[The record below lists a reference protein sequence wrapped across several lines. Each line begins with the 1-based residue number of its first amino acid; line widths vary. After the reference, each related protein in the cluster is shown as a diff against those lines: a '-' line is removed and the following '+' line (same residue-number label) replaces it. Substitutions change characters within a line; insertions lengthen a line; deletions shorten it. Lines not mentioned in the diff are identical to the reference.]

1 LSYTD
6 KTWPWPITAIN
17 LESRLA
23 GYTDDTNPVVTETTP
38 AATDASVWV
47 SRMDSTI
54 RPRVSELITTGL
66 TTVTAMHAG
75 ELRRHCAGAMVHVDY
90 GNPTNPPFQ

>member
-6 KTWPWPITAIN
+6 KTWPWPITAMN

-54 RPRVSELITTGL
+54 RPRVSELITTG
-66 TTVTAMHAG
+66 
-75 ELRRHCAGAMVHVDY
+75 
-90 GNPTNPPFQ
+90 